1 MDLLTAPYYALFNLD
16 FYRSVI
22 ASPLRKGFLYLLYL
36 STIVVILFSGY
47 FALTVMPKIDAFAEW
62 IEKELPPL
70 TWTPEGLVMDA
81 PSPHAMVHP
90 EYGMLA
96 VLDMSRGEITEDEMG
111 EAAVFVTATHLYM
124 RDGEGGIRIHALTR
138 SSAKLKPD
146 QLAVPIDGE
155 LIRSNYQKFRLWI
168 YVLPALFSFPLVFLT
183 KLGEVVLLS
192 LPGYLL
198 NRTRREPLD
207 YTSVFRVTCF
217 AVTAATLL
225 EVRWLVPG
233 LAHIPFGFI
242 GSAIVTFGYLFFAL
256 KKTETFPPFQA

>member
-1 MDLLTAPYYALFNLD
+1 MRLLTAPYYAFFSLD
-16 FYRSVI
+16 FYREVI
-22 ASPLRKGFLYLLYL
+22 ASPLKKGFFYLLYL
-36 STIVVILFSGY
+36 SAIVVVLFSAF
-47 FALTVMPKIDAFAEW
+47 FAFTVMPKIDAFAEW

-96 VLDMSRGEITEDEMG
+96 VLDMSLGEISEGEMG
-111 EAAVFVTATHLYM
+111 EAVVFVTSTHLYM
-124 RDGEGGIRIHALTR
+124 RDGEGGIRIHRLTR
-138 SSAKLKPD
+138 PAEKLKPE

-168 YVLPALFSFPLVFLT
+168 YIIPAIFSFPLVFIT

-198 NRTRREPLD
+198 NRTRLEPLD
-207 YTSVFRVTCF
+207 YSSVFRVTCF
-217 AVTAATLL
+217 AVTAATLI
-225 EVRWLVPG
+225 EVRWLIPV
-233 LAHIPFGFI
+233 LAGVPFGFI
-242 GSAIVTFGYLFFAL
+242 GSAIVTSGYLYWAL
-256 KKTETFPPFQA
+256 KKTETSPPFQL